1 MMPNCG
7 CAIKRIIKN
16 LLPDLL
22 FLKREFRIRM
32 GYSLNLRNPRTF
44 NEKLN
49 WLKLYDRKPIYTTL
63 VDKYAVKKWVA
74 DKIGEKYII
83 PTLGVWE
90 SVEEIPFSELP
101 SQFVLKCTH
110 DSGGLVVCKDKS
122 TLDFSAAKKKL
133 QDSLKKNFYYQSR
146 EWPYKNVIPRIIAEK
161 YMEDSGTEELRDY
174 KFFCFDGKMRAMFIA
189 SDRQK
194 KFEETKF
201 DFFDRDFNHLPITNG
216 HPNALNVPNKPKSFD
231 EMIHLAEILSDGFP
245 HVRVDFYEVDGN
257 VFFGEMTFS
266 HWGGFMPFV
275 PDEWNYTFGSWITL
289 PSR

>member
-1 MMPNCG
+1 
-7 CAIKRIIKN
+7 
-16 LLPDLL
+16 
-22 FLKREFRIRM
+22 M